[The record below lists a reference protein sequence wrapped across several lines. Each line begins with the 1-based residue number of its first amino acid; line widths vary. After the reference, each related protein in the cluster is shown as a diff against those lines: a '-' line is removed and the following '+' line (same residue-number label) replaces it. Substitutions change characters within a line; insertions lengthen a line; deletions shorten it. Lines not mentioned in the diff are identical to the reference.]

1 MNHTDE
7 LVANYLESL
16 EEELS
21 DLPRPRRRELV
32 QEISEHIDE
41 ARPGL
46 TAQSEAEI
54 RTVLDRLG
62 NPADIAA
69 EARER
74 FGLQPK
80 TSTEDEGYGFRR
92 RVVYF
97 FIAVPVVFG
106 VLLLIVSAVDGVAVL
121 SNAYSPP
128 GA

>member
-1 MNHTDE
+1 MSDTDE
-7 LVANYLESL
+7 LIANYLKRL
-16 EEELS
+16 ENELS

-41 ARPGL
+41 ARSGL
-46 TAQSEAEI
+46 EAQSEAEI

-62 NPADIAA
+62 DPADIAA

-74 FGLQPK
+74 FGLEPK
-80 TSTEDEGYGFRR
+80 SSTYGFMR

-106 VLLLIVSAVDGVAVL
+106 VIWLIVSAVE
-121 SNAYSPP
+121 
-128 GA
+128 GAAALP